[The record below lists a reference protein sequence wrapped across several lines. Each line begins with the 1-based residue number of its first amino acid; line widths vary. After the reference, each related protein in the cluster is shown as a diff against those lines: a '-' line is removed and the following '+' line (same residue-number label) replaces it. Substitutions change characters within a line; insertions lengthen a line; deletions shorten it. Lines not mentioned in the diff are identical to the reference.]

1 MEVGVG
7 LRLKLVSLPSRR
19 LMKNL
24 PAIVFKI
31 VVFLRFLSVMFEMEN
46 SRFSGTFI
54 ICIYC
59 TADCIDN
66 IISMY
71 T

>member
-7 LRLKLVSLPSRR
+7 LRLILVSLPSRR

-24 PAIVFKI
+24 PTIVFNI
-31 VVFLRFLSVMFEMEN
+31 VVFLRFIFVMFEMEN
-46 SRFSGTFI
+46 SGFLGTFN
-54 ICIYC
+54 ICIYW

-66 IISMY
+66 IINMY